1 MAEAPLRVLLA
12 DDHALVRAGL
22 RALLN
27 DLPGIEVVAE
37 TGDGREALRLVR
49 ERKPDIAMIDISM
62 PGLNGLDVAARI
74 AHDRPATR
82 VIIVSMHGDD
92 ATVRRALTA
101 GAAGYLLKNSDRAEL
116 EMALR
121 TVARGDTWLTPTLTK
136 RVVAAFTQETKSPE
150 AGPFAAL
157 TPRQREVL
165 QLVAEGYSNKEIAQR
180 LDVAPKTVE
189 THRTELMERLGIHGV
204 AGLVRYAIQVGLV
217 HPEP

>member
-1 MAEAPLRVLLA
+1 MADAPLRVLLA

-22 RALLN
+22 RALLE
-27 DLPGIEVVAE
+27 DLPGVEIVAE

-49 ERKPDIAMIDISM
+49 ERKPDIALIDVSM

-74 AHDRPATR
+74 THDRPATR
-82 VIIVSMHGDD
+82 VIMVSMHGDD
-92 ATVRRALTA
+92 ETVRRALKA
-101 GAAGYLLKNSDRAEL
+101 GAAGYMLKNSDRAEL

-121 TVARGDTWLTPTLTK
+121 AVARGDTWLSPALTK
-136 RVVAAFTQETKSPE
+136 RVVAALTQDPRPAE
-150 AGPFAAL
+150 GPFEAL

-165 QLVAEGYSNKEIAQR
+165 QLVAEGHSNKEIAQR
-180 LDVAPKTVE
+180 LNVALKTVE

-217 HPEP
+217 PPES

>member
-1 MAEAPLRVLLA
+1 VADARLRILLA

-22 RALLN
+22 RALLD
-27 DLPGIEVVAE
+27 DLPGVEIVAE

-49 ERKPDIAMIDISM
+49 ERKPDIALIDVSM

-74 AHDRPATR
+74 THDHPAVR

-92 ATVRRALTA
+92 ETVRRALKA
-101 GAAGYLLKNSDRAEL
+101 GAAGYMLKNSDRAEL

-121 TVARGDTWLTPTLTK
+121 AVARGDTWLSPALTK
-136 RVVAAFTQETKSPE
+136 RVVAALTQDPRPAE
-150 AGPFAAL
+150 GPFEAL

-165 QLVAEGYSNKEIAQR
+165 QLVAEGHSNKEIAQR
-180 LDVAPKTVE
+180 LNVALKTVE

-217 HPEP
+217 PPES